1 MKRKNMIFIGF
12 ITVVFIGIFIILFYD
27 NNSNIIIESGKD
39 NTIVKSNALTM
50 MYETG
55 YQTGEYQVT
64 SDNAW
69 PRTDA
74 YTFNETLS
82 KCENGSKIYWD
93 SNTNRVMMEA
103 TTPDKCYVYFDSEL
117 ITFNITG
124 TQYYAEN
131 GMTWEEWINSS
142 YNSADFYIFNHG
154 IFNSVESKLFFVAD
168 FGDDSTVYP
177 ENTIVQGNNYDFTE
191 NPRYFDSYDF
201 SLIGVSNDHYNIL
214 YLNESYLN
222 TILGMYPEVIQF
234 ILDVNNGTITNESLI
249 QTLINDLSY
258 CISDEV
264 YELTNYLPL
273 MPFIYTEPLYDGFQT
288 EDGLF
293 EISFSFAF
301 LEEAAGEISVLYYS
315 VERATWIVTPP
326 TDVDYANKEITI
338 LLEDIGPIIV
348 MGNYN

>member
-55 YQTGEYQVT
+55 YQTGEYQVS
-64 SDNAW
+64 SDNKW
-69 PRTDA
+69 PQDGYA
-74 YTFNETLS
+74 FNETLS

-103 TTPDKCYVYFDSEL
+103 TTADKCYVYFDSEL

-177 ENTIVQGNNYDFTE
+177 ENTIVQGNGYDFTE
-191 NPRYFDSYDF
+191 NPSYFDSYYLGLRGN
-201 SLIGVSNDHYNIL
+201 SIDHYNIL

-234 ILDVNNGTITNESLI
+234 ILDANNGTITNESLI

-293 EISFSFAF
+293 EISFGLGNLTESAN
-301 LEEAAGEISVLYYS
+301 EIRVLYYS
-315 VERATWIVTPP
+315 VERATWIVTTP
-326 TDVDYANKEITI
+326 TGINYAEKEITI